1 VQVLILGSLEVLD
14 AAGAAIALNGPKIR
28 ALTALL
34 ALDAGKVVST
44 DRLIDGIY
52 GDDQPVRAANALQLQ
67 ISKLRHTLRAAGE
80 AAIDTRPPGYVLDIP
95 ADDVDALRFARLV
108 SDGRRALTTAPAE
121 ASSLLH
127 EALSLW
133 RGPALSDFAFD
144 DFATGE
150 RVRLEELRLAAVE
163 DCIEVDLELGRHAE
177 CVEQLEQLLA
187 AHPLRERPWG
197 QLMVALY
204 RAGRQAESL
213 RAFARARHLL
223 GEELGIE
230 PGPELRRL
238 EAAVLAQ
245 DPSLAGPANTVAAP
259 APAPRTLDR
268 PLTACIGRE
277 RELAEVADLLDA
289 HRLVTLVGPGG
300 TGKTRLGIEAALAAA
315 GRLDG
320 DTLLVD
326 LAPVSDAQGVAA
338 AVRSTL
344 GQSAVIGGG
353 DAAVPAAPALVV
365 LDNCEHVILDAAHAA
380 ADLVS
385 TYPGVRVLATS
396 REGLGVPGEV
406 LYAVQPLDQIAA
418 VRLFTERA
426 ETASPG
432 TAFDARSSAA
442 VAEICVRLD
451 GLPLAIELAAART
464 RALDVTQIATR
475 LNSRFQLLTAGPRT
489 LLPRQRTLRAVV
501 DWSYDMLDPCERLL
515 FERLSVF
522 SGAAGLE
529 AIESVC
535 SGGGIDEVDA
545 ADLLSRLVDKSLVM
559 VGRGPAGTRYSMLQ
573 TLGAYAGERLSESG
587 AAETIRRRH
596 AGWVLDLVHRAE
608 RGAGSTPSVSL
619 AELDAEADEVDA
631 AVAWAM
637 ANDRTLAF
645 ELAARLGWFWFW
657 TGRIDSGWATLR
669 TCLSDPPDVPEHLHA
684 RASAWGGMLGTVM
697 QDDGAAV
704 LVEAAVGYARTCGRP
719 GPQAQA
725 LVLRGALA
733 VLQGRCVEAGDD
745 LAEAAAGYETA
756 GDRHGQGVVCLVQG
770 MAAAGA
776 GRLAEAEAGFSRSV
790 GHFRAAG
797 EDWAA
802 GVPLQRLAE
811 LAERQRDVTGTV
823 LAAEPA
829 FSQAL
834 VRAQLASARLG
845 ASAATAGGDHTND
858 LAVAVADHIRGRVAL
873 RGDHPEQ
880 ARPDL
885 ELALS
890 RYEAQGNT
898 AAVSTCL
905 CDLGRMALAMG
916 DTTSAVRFH
925 AQATAAATAATDA
938 TAVLAALEG
947 LSAALS
953 ADGDGERAG
962 SVLGAAD
969 LLRDAGLR
977 PWDPAVDDRPAAEA
991 AAVALLGPQRL
1002 LQARSQG
1009 RATDIA
1015 VLLDGLL
1022 LPL

>member
-14 AAGAAIALNGPKIR
+14 AAGAGVTLNGPKIR

-52 GDDQPVRAANALQLQ
+52 GDDQPMRAGNALQLQ
-67 ISKLRHTLRAAGE
+67 ISKLRHTLRDAGG

-108 SDGRRALTTAPAE
+108 SDGRRAMTTAPAE
-121 ASSLLH
+121 ASRLLH

-133 RGPALSDFAFD
+133 RGPALADFAFD

-163 DCIEVDLELGRHAE
+163 DCIEVDLALGLHAE
-177 CVEQLEQLLA
+177 CIEQLEQLLA
-187 AHPLRERPWG
+187 VHPLRERPWG

-204 RAGRQAESL
+204 RAGRQAEAL
-213 RAFARARHLL
+213 RAFARARHHL

-245 DPSLAGPANTVAAP
+245 DPSLTGPSAAVAAP
-259 APAPRTLDR
+259 APVARTLDR

-300 TGKTRLGIEAALAAA
+300 TGKTRLAIEAALSAA

-320 DTLLVD
+320 DTVLLD

-338 AVRSTL
+338 ALRSAL
-344 GQSAVIGGG
+344 GQPGVIGGG
-353 DAAVPAAPALVV
+353 EAPAPASPALVV
-365 LDNCEHVILDAAHAA
+365 LDNCEHVILDAAHTA

-406 LYAVQPLDQIAA
+406 LYAVQPLDQAAA

-426 ETASPG
+426 EAASPG
-432 TAFDARSSAA
+432 TAFDAQSSAS
-442 VAEICVRLD
+442 VADICARLD

-464 RALDVTQIATR
+464 RALDVSQIASR

-501 DWSYDMLDPCERLL
+501 DWSYDMLDAGERLL
-515 FERLSVF
+515 FGRLSVF

-529 AIESVC
+529 AIEWVC
-535 SGGGIDEVDA
+535 SGDGIDEVDV

-559 VGRGPAGTRYSMLQ
+559 VGRGSAGTRYSMLQ
-573 TLGAYAGERLSESG
+573 TLGAYAGERLTEGGTSD
-587 AAETIRRRH
+587 TIRRRH

-608 RGAGSTPSVSL
+608 RGAGSTPTVSL
-619 AELDAEADEVDA
+619 AELDAEVDEVDA
-631 AVAWAM
+631 AVAWAL
-637 ANDRTLAF
+637 AYDRELAF

-657 TGRIDSGWATLR
+657 TGRIDSGWATMR
-669 TCLSDPPDVPEHLHA
+669 TCLSDPADTRDHLRA

-697 QDDGAAV
+697 QDAGAAA
-704 LVEAAVGYARTCGRP
+704 LVEAAVTHARTCGRP

-733 VLQGRCVEAGDD
+733 VLQGRGDEAGAD
-745 LAEAAAGYETA
+745 LAEAAAAYESA
-756 GDRHGQGVVCLVQG
+756 GDRHGQGVVCLVRG
-770 MAAAGA
+770 MATTAG
-776 GRLAEAEAGFSRSV
+776 EAEDWYRRSV

-811 LAERQRDVTGTV
+811 LAERPLDITTV

-845 ASAATAGGDHTND
+845 ASAATAGVDQTHD
-858 LAVAVADHIRGRVAL
+858 LAVAVADHIRGRVTL
-873 RGDHPEQ
+873 RGDHPEL

-890 RYEAQGNT
+890 RYQAQGNT

-905 CDLGRMALAMG
+905 CDLGRMALAMD
-916 DTTSAVRFH
+916 DTASAVRFH
-925 AQATAAATAATDA
+925 AEATAAATDAA
-938 TAVLAALEG
+938 AVLAALEG
-947 LSAALS
+947 LSLALS
-953 ADGDGERAG
+953 AGGDGERAG
-962 SVLGAAD
+962 YALGAAD
-969 LLRDAGLR
+969 ALRDAGVR
-977 PWDPAVDDRPAAEA
+977 PWDPAVDDQPAAETA
-991 AAVALLGPQRL
+991 AGALLGPQRL
-1002 LQARSQG
+1002 VQARSKG
-1009 RATDIA
+1009 RSTDIA
-1015 VLLDGLL
+1015 DLLAGLL